1 MSCIIGIDLGTS
13 TTEAAIYRN
22 GRPEM
27 ILNLEHEIV
36 TPSVVGIDEAGNWVV
51 GARARAQAL
60 LYPEKTAVEVKRQI
74 GKGELIPLGKQKFAP
89 VTLSARILEYVRS
102 YASEYLGEETD
113 RAVISVPAYFNDIQ
127 RRETMRAGELA
138 GFRVERILNEPTAA
152 ALSYGLDHMEEESLI
167 LVYDLGGGTFDVT
180 LLEMFDG
187 VLEVKASSGDNELG
201 GKDFDQ
207 VLENYL
213 LDQFRN
219 SQGIDLAKDRFAMV
233 KIRQEAEKCKIALS
247 TQDQYRVL
255 LPMIAK
261 KNGAPV
267 ELDVT
272 VTAAGF
278 EKMTADLLERTHKPI
293 DVVLHDSELSADD
306 IDKIILVG
314 GSTRMPM
321 VARDI
326 EAYLGKK
333 PDRAVDPDFAV
344 AQGAAI
350 QAGII
355 SGDIEPDQGLIMTDV
370 NPYTLGVK
378 AITEYSMD
386 GMSVI
391 IPRNVT
397 IPVTREET
405 YSTASDYQTAAR
417 IMVYQG
423 ESQLAESNHFLGEF
437 ELSGIPAKKA
447 GKESILVRFSY
458 DMNGLLDVRAV
469 IVSTGRD
476 ASIRIDM
483 HNTAE
488 EIAPAGNSSAP
499 GNGKRKKQDLSAW
512 KDVDGSEVYR
522 SIIRRAERL
531 MRSLKGPEMKDAQRL
546 FREALDQLKSAII
559 DEDWETAEEMA
570 DDLRDMIDLL
580 K

>member
-1 MSCIIGIDLGTS
+1 MSYIIGIDLGTS
-13 TTEAAIYRN
+13 TTEAAVYRD

-27 ILNLEHEIV
+27 ILNLEKEIV
-36 TPSVVGIDEAGNWVV
+36 TPSVVGIDEAGNWVA
-51 GARARAQAL
+51 GARAKAQAL
-60 LYPEKTAVEVKRQI
+60 LHPDKTAVEVKRQI
-74 GKGELIPLGKQKFAP
+74 GKGELIPLGKQKFSP
-89 VTLSARILEYVRS
+89 VTLSARILEYVKS
-102 YASEYLGEETD
+102 YVSDYLGEEVD

-127 RRETMRAGELA
+127 RRDTLRAGETA

-207 VLENYL
+207 ALEDHL
-213 LDQFRN
+213 LEQFRRIHN
-219 SQGIDLAKDRFAMV
+219 IDLRKDRFAMV
-233 KIRQEAEKCKIALS
+233 KVRQEAERCKIALS
-247 TQDQYRVL
+247 SQDEYRVL
-255 LPMIAK
+255 IPMIAK
-261 KNGAPV
+261 KDGTPV

-272 VTAAGF
+272 VTADTF
-278 EKMTADLLERTHKPI
+278 EKLTAGLIERTHEPI
-293 DVVLHDSELSADD
+293 DVVLHDSELSAAD

-333 PDRAVDPDFAV
+333 PERAVDPDFAV

-355 SGDIEPDQGLIMTDV
+355 SGEIEPDQGLIMTDV

-378 AITEYSMD
+378 AITDYSYD

-397 IPVTREET
+397 IPVTREEI
-405 YSTASDYQTAAR
+405 YWTASDYQTEATV
-417 IMVYQG
+417 MVYQG
-423 ESQLAESNHFLGEF
+423 ESQLADSNHFLGEF
-437 ELSGIPAKKA
+437 ELSGIPPKKA
-447 GKESILVRFSY
+447 HKESISVRFSY
-458 DMNGLLDVRAV
+458 DLNGMLDVKATV
-469 IVSTGRD
+469 VSTGKE

-483 HNTAE
+483 HDTAAE
-488 EIAPAGNSSAP
+488 PEGAEKKTSH
-499 GNGKRKKQDLSAW
+499 GKDKSETEDLSGW
-512 KDVDGSEVYR
+512 KDVPGSEDYR
-522 SIIRRAERL
+522 SIIRRAERF
-531 MRSLKGPEMKDAQRL
+531 MRSLDGTGLRIIEHM
-546 FREALDQLKSAII
+546 LDMLKSAII
-559 DEDWETAEEMA
+559 DEDWDYSDEIA
-570 DDLRDMIDLL
+570 DRIRDTIDIL